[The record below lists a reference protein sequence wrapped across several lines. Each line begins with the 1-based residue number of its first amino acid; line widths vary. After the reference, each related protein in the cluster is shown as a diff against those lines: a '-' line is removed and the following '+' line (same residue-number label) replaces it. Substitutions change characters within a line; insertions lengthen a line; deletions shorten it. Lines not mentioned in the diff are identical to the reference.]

1 MYTHVL
7 FAWYSEVIVSENY
20 SISADIYSL
29 GIIMWE
35 VCERAPP
42 FANVPPGLVPITV
55 VQEKK
60 RPVLSASTPQVI
72 KHFHAGGCPGTS

>member
-1 MYTHVL
+1 MLL
-7 FAWYSEVIVSENY
+7 FGHYSEVIVSENY

-35 VCERAPP
+35 ICERAPP

-60 RPVLSASTPQVI
+60 RPALSASTPQVNKYSLLVAI
-72 KHFHAGGCPGTS
+72 QM